1 MVQLDHEE
9 HEIGRLHGMYGS
21 MEAEFEVQRTT
32 KRVELTPSSACSKKW
47 LDPSRCMSTTKEL
60 LTGFGEEK
68 ESAIKPRA
76 EDADVWIK
84 IWEEL
89 HYLAERGILVEV
101 EHVKAHPTKKE
112 KKEMSHFEKFVTEG
126 NEKADEMA
134 KAGATLDRGFV
145 ADARAVTVQ
154 ERQEVYAALQ
164 YAASFH
170 RPEKNGKTVKSSGRN
185 QKKSGISDQK

>member
-1 MVQLDHEE
+1 M
-9 HEIGRLHGMYGS
+9 
-21 MEAEFEVQRTT
+21 
-32 KRVELTPSSACSKKW
+32 
-47 LDPSRCMSTTKEL
+47 
-60 LTGFGEEK
+60 TGFGEEK

-76 EDADVWIK
+76 DDADVWIK

-101 EHVKAHPTKKE
+101 EHVKAHRTTKE
-112 KKEMSHFEKFVTEG
+112 KKEMSHLEKFVTEG

-134 KAGATLDRGFV
+134 KAGAMLDRGFM
-145 ADARAVTVQ
+145 AEARAKTVQ

-170 RPEKNGKTVKSSGRN
+170 RPEKERIDCEELRPKPKEKWNFGSKREETNHRAEWCAEASTYR
-185 QKKSGISDQK
+185 